1 MIKIEN
7 LVKKYQSVVAVDHL
21 NLEVP
26 KGQLFGFLGPN
37 GAGKTTT
44 IKLLMGLLKP
54 SNGSI
59 TINGLNIHEDPVQA
73 KAMVGYIPDRPYI
86 YEKLTG
92 MEYLEFI
99 ADLYSLEKNIVRS
112 RATKFLEF
120 FDLKDHANELIEGY
134 SHGMKQKLI
143 ISGALIHAPQVVIV
157 DEPMVGLDPRGAR
170 QVKDLFRDLCQE
182 GTTLF
187 MSTHSL
193 GIAEAMCHRVGII
206 LKGKILAIGSVE
218 DLRNQAQQEHG
229 DLEEIFLKLTGD
241 NDMQSLVESLK
252 SLIISSSGIFQ
263 GFIPFNRTSTSNSSS
278 PRLRRSKTRSFRL

>member
-1 MIKIEN
+1 MIQVQN
-7 LVKKYQSVVAVDHL
+7 LVKTYQSVLAVDHL
-21 NLEVP
+21 NLEIP
-26 KGQLFGFLGPN
+26 EGQLFGFLGPN

-54 SNGSI
+54 TSGSI
-59 TINGLNIHEDPVQA
+59 TIGGVNIHEDPVKA

-99 ADLYSLEKNIVRS
+99 ADLYSVDKTLVPS
-112 RATKFLEF
+112 RAMKFLEF
-120 FDLKDHANELIEGY
+120 FDLKDFAHELIEGY

-143 ISGALIHAPQVVIV
+143 ISGALIHTPKVVVV

-170 QVKDLFRDLCQE
+170 QVKDLFRDLCRE

-206 LKGKILAIGSVE
+206 LKGRMMAVGSME
-218 DLRNQAQQEHG
+218 DLRKQAQQEHG

-241 NDMQSLVESLK
+241 HDMQSLIESLK
-252 SLIISSSGIFQ
+252 VPG
-263 GFIPFNRTSTSNSSS
+263 
-278 PRLRRSKTRSFRL
+278 